1 MPRTSPWA
9 AGERT
14 QTPQPGDL
22 VAQQWN
28 AQRQR
33 WDHVGIYV
41 GDGMMISAI
50 NEDAGTRK
58 HPVTQTGESPVY
70 FTILKEQQ

>member
-1 MPRTSPWA
+1 M
-9 AGERT
+9 
-14 QTPQPGDL
+14 
-22 VAQQWN
+22 
-28 AQRQR
+28 
-33 WDHVGIYV
+33 